1 MAAAAELE
9 EKLSVHLSRSVA
21 VICGQLQIKDGG
33 FQRSRRIEAMYERSR
48 VNILELKL
56 AKLLPIRAT
65 LRTVP
70 LIYFI
75 FEHKVNVSTHAN
87 ISRQ

>member
-21 VICGQLQIKDGG
+21 VICGQLQIKGGG

-56 AKLLPIRAT
+56 A
-65 LRTVP
+65 
-70 LIYFI
+70 
-75 FEHKVNVSTHAN
+75 
-87 ISRQ
+87 